1 MGGGGVVCSWIVLLD
16 CGEFPP
22 TPSYSVVNHA
32 AVQIEGQ
39 WVAVEPLT
47 HLGNNW
53 VMNKPHSASEPRTIT
68 VRITSHGG
76 DVYGAYEVAFTCDEE
91 CVAAPGMD
99 APAKKSATATCS
111 NDGDTCSV

>member
-1 MGGGGVVCSWIVLLD
+1 MV
-16 CGEFPP
+16 
-22 TPSYSVVNHA
+22 HA
-32 AVQIEGQ
+32 AVQIEEQ
-39 WVAVEPLT
+39 WVAVERLT

-53 VMNKPHSASEPRTIT
+53 VMNNPHSETEPRTIS

-76 DVYGAYEVAFTCDEE
+76 DVYGAYEVTFTCDEE

-99 APAKKSATATCS
+99 APAKKITTATCS